1 MGNNQDYPMATIIP
15 KDSKSERGPLEI
27 IEGKGIKVPIY
38 LALRRGEESYLLAYY
53 KEGKRKMERVS
64 SIEDARRRAKALID
78 ELSAGKVHVTTFTL
92 KQTAVVTDALE
103 IIEPFKVGLTDV
115 ARQYAEARRILGD
128 VSILQAAEFYAKQRE
143 QEKRRGALLSTTLPD
158 LVTKYL
164 AAIEGKKSK
173 RYVEDLTSKLKRAAK
188 AFTSEIRDIRA
199 VDIDKWID
207 GMDDA
212 GDRTKNN
219 YRMAM
224 VTLFSYAR
232 DKNYLPRGEQTEAE
246 FVTRYDDK
254 KTGKIG
260 IYTPH
265 EFATLLHYVDER
277 FLPFVA
283 LGGFA
288 GLRSIEILRLEWKDI
303 WFEKGYVEVGRDKS
317 KTATRRLAPICPAL
331 EQWLKPY
338 AKKDGPVLPDI
349 RNEVHFGRLFRAAK
363 HTLDDEK
370 GKPRVKLV
378 HNGLRHS
385 FCSYRMAVT
394 KSAPQVALEAGNSPK
409 MLFEHYREL
418 VTEAEGKEWFS
429 LTPKAVRKMVA

>member
-1 MGNNQDYPMATIIP
+1 MATIIP
-15 KDSKSERGPLEI
+15 KDSNSERGPLEI

-53 KEGKRKMERVS
+53 KEGKRKMERVA

-78 ELSAGKVHVTTFTL
+78 ELSAGKLHVTTFTL
-92 KQTAVVTDALE
+92 KQTAAITDALE

-128 VSILQAAEFYAKQRE
+128 TSILQAAEFYAKHLER
-143 QEKRRGALLSTTLPD
+143 EKRRGALQPITLPN
-158 LVTKYL
+158 LVTTYL

-173 RYVEDLTSKLKRAAK
+173 RYVEDLTSKLNRAAK
-188 AFTSEIRDIRA
+188 AFDGEIRDMRA
-199 VDIDKWID
+199 VDIDKWLD

-224 VTLFSYAR
+224 ITLFSYAR

-246 FVTRYDDK
+246 FVTRHNGK
-254 KTGKIG
+254 KGGSIG
-260 IYTPH
+260 IYNPQ

-303 WFEKGYVEVGRDKS
+303 WFAKGYVEVGRDKS
-317 KTATRRLAPICPAL
+317 KTATRRLAPICSAL

-338 AKKDGPVLPDI
+338 AKKEGPVLPDI
-349 RNEVHFGRLFRAAK
+349 RNEVHFTRLFAAAK
-363 HTLDDEK
+363 STLNDEK
-370 GKPRVKLV
+370 GKPRVELV

-418 VTEAEGKEWFS
+418 VTEAEGKEWFA
-429 LTPKAVRKMVA
+429 LTPAKVQKMLK

>member
-1 MGNNQDYPMATIIP
+1 MATIIP

-64 SIEDARRRAKALID
+64 SIEDARRRGKALTD

-92 KQTAVVTDALE
+92 KQTAAITDALE

-115 ARQYAEARRILGD
+115 ARQYAEARRILGE

-143 QEKRRGALLSTTLPD
+143 QEKRRGALQPITLPA
-158 LVTKYL
+158 LVETYL
-164 AAIEGKKSK
+164 AAIKGKKSK
-173 RYVEDLTSKLKRAAK
+173 RYVEDLTSKLNRAAK
-188 AFTSEIRDIRA
+188 AFDGDIREIRA
-199 VDIDKWID
+199 VDIDRWLD

-246 FVTRYDDK
+246 FVTRHDGK
-254 KTGKIG
+254 KGGSIG
-260 IYTPH
+260 IYSPQ
-265 EFATLLHYVDER
+265 EFATLLNCVDER

-303 WFEKGYVEVGRDKS
+303 WFQKGYVEVGRDKS

-349 RNEVHFGRLFRAAK
+349 RNEVHFTRLFAAAK
-363 HTLDDEK
+363 STLNDQK
-370 GKPRVKLV
+370 GKPRVELV

-418 VTEAEGKEWFS
+418 VTEAEGKEWFA
-429 LTPKAVRKMVA
+429 LTPQQVRKMINSKR

>member
-1 MGNNQDYPMATIIP
+1 MSSTLKSK
-15 KDSKSERGPLEI
+15 KDRRPI
-27 IEGKGIKVPIY
+27 TVIENKGVRIPIY
-38 LALRRGEESYLLAYY
+38 LSPRRGEESYVLAYY
-53 KEGKRKMERVS
+53 AEGKRKRER
-64 SIEDARRRAKALID
+64 IADLEDAKKRARQLVEDLAV
-78 ELSAGKVHVTTFTL
+78 GKVHVASFTL
-92 KQTAVVTDALE
+92 KQTAAITDAVEMLRPLHVSITE
-103 IIEPFKVGLTDV
+103 V
-115 ARQYAEARRILGD
+115 ARQHVEAQKILDG
-128 VSILQAAEFYAKQRE
+128 VSILQAAEFYAKHRE
-143 QEKRRGALLSTTLPD
+143 QEKRRGALQPITLPD

-164 AAIEGKKSK
+164 ASIEGKKSK

-188 AFTSEIRDIRA
+188 AFDSQIREIRAD
-199 VDIDKWID
+199 DIDKWVD
-207 GMDDA
+207 GMEDA
-212 GDRTKNN
+212 GERTKNN

-224 VTLFSYAR
+224 LTLFSYAR
-232 DKNYLPRGEQTEAE
+232 DKNFLPRGEQTEAE

-254 KTGKIG
+254 KSGTIG
-260 IYTPH
+260 IYTPR

-303 WFEKGYVEVGRDKS
+303 WFDKGYVEVGRDKS

-349 RNEVHFGRLFRAAK
+349 RNEVHFTRLFAAAK
-363 HTLDDEK
+363 STLNDQK
-370 GKPRVKLV
+370 GKPRVNLV

-418 VTEAEGKEWFS
+418 VTEEEGKEWFT
-429 LTPKAVRKMVA
+429 LTPAKVRKILK

>member
-1 MGNNQDYPMATIIP
+1 MATIIP
-15 KDSKSERGPLEI
+15 KDNKSERGPLEI

-38 LALRRGEESYLLAYY
+38 LALRRGEESFLLAYY
-53 KEGKRKMERVS
+53 KEGKRKMERVA

-78 ELSAGKVHVTTFTL
+78 ELSAGKLHVTTFTL
-92 KQTAVVTDALE
+92 KQTAVITDALE

-128 VSILQAAEFYAKQRE
+128 TSLLQAAEFFAQHRERE
-143 QEKRRGALLSTTLPD
+143 QRQGALQPITLPD
-158 LVTKYL
+158 LVARYL
-164 AAIEGKKSK
+164 AAIKGKKSR
-173 RYVEDLTSKLKRAAK
+173 RYVEDLTSKLNRAAK
-188 AFTSEIRDIRA
+188 AFDGEIRDIRA
-199 VDIDKWID
+199 VDIDKWLD

-232 DKNYLPRGEQTEAE
+232 DKNFLPRGEQTEAE
-246 FVTRYDDK
+246 FVTRHDGK
-254 KTGKIG
+254 KGGSIG
-260 IYTPH
+260 IYTPQQ
-265 EFATLLHYVDER
+265 FATLLHYVEER

-303 WFEKGYVEVGRDKS
+303 WFAKGYVEVGRDKS

-338 AKKDGPVLPDI
+338 AKKDGLVLPDI
-349 RNEVHFGRLFRAAK
+349 RNEVHFTRLFAAAK
-363 HTLDDEK
+363 STLNDEK
-370 GKPRVKLV
+370 GKPRVELV

-429 LTPKAVRKMVA
+429 LTPVKVAKLTRSKV

>member
-1 MGNNQDYPMATIIP
+1 MATIIP

-38 LALRRGEESYLLAYY
+38 LALRRGEESFLLAYY

-78 ELSAGKVHVTTFTL
+78 ELSAGKLHVTTFTL
-92 KQTAVVTDALE
+92 KQTAVITDALE

-128 VSILQAAEFYAKQRE
+128 TSILQAAEFFAKNRERE
-143 QEKRRGALLSTTLPD
+143 QRRGALQPITLAA
-158 LVTKYL
+158 LVETYL
-164 AAIEGKKSK
+164 AAIDGKKSK
-173 RYVEDLTSKLKRAAK
+173 RYVEDLTSKLNRAAK
-188 AFTSEIRDIRA
+188 AFDGEIRDIRA
-199 VDIDKWID
+199 VDIDKWLD

-246 FVTRYDDK
+246 FVTRHDGK
-254 KTGKIG
+254 KGGSIG
-260 IYTPH
+260 IYNPQ

-331 EQWLKPY
+331 AQWLKPY

-349 RNEVHFGRLFRAAK
+349 RNEVHFTRLFAAAK
-363 HTLDDEK
+363 STLNDEK

-429 LTPKAVRKMVA
+429 LTPERVRKAINSK

>member
-1 MGNNQDYPMATIIP
+1 MGNNQDYLMATIIP

-27 IEGKGIKVPIY
+27 IEGKGIKIPIY
-38 LALRRGEESYLLAYY
+38 LALRRGEESFLLAYY

-64 SIEDARRRAKALID
+64 SIEDARRRAKALIE
-78 ELSAGKVHVTTFTL
+78 ELSAGKLHVTTFTL
-92 KQTAVVTDALE
+92 KQTAAITDALE

-115 ARQYAEARRILGD
+115 ARQYADARRILGD
-128 VSILQAAEFYAKQRE
+128 TSILQAVEFYAKQRE
-143 QEKRRGALLSTTLPD
+143 QEQRRGALQPITLPD
-158 LVTKYL
+158 LVTTYL
-164 AAIEGKKSK
+164 AAIKGKKSK
-173 RYVEDLTSKLKRAAK
+173 RYVEDLTSKLNRAAK
-188 AFTSEIRDIRA
+188 AFNGEIRDIRA
-199 VDIDKWID
+199 VDIDRWLD

-246 FVTRYDDK
+246 FVTRHDGK
-254 KTGKIG
+254 KGGSIG
-260 IYTPH
+260 IYTPQ

-331 EQWLKPY
+331 AQWLKPY
-338 AKKDGPVLPDI
+338 AKKDGTVLPDI
-349 RNEVHFGRLFRAAK
+349 RNEVHFTRLFAAAK
-363 HTLDDEK
+363 STLNDEK
-370 GKPRVKLV
+370 DKPRVKLV

-429 LTPKAVRKMVA
+429 LTPKVVRKMVA

>member
-1 MGNNQDYPMATIIP
+1 MATIIP

-53 KEGKRKMERVS
+53 KEGQRKMERVS

-78 ELSAGKVHVTTFTL
+78 ELSAGKVHVTTFSL
-92 KQTAVVTDALE
+92 KQTAAITDALE
-103 IIEPFKVGLTDV
+103 IIRPFNVGLTDV
-115 ARQYAEARRILGD
+115 ARQYADARRILGDD
-128 VSILQAAEFYAKQRE
+128 VSILQAAEFCARYRE
-143 QEKRRGALLSTTLPD
+143 QEKLRGALQPTTLPD

-164 AAIEGKKSK
+164 ASIEKKKSK

-188 AFTSEIRDIRA
+188 AFTGEIRDIRA
-199 VDIDKWID
+199 VDIDKWLD

-219 YRMAM
+219 YRMAL

-246 FVTRYDDK
+246 FVTRHDGK
-254 KTGKIG
+254 KGGVIG
-260 IYTPH
+260 IYTPQ

-331 EQWLKPY
+331 AEWLKPY
-338 AKKDGPVLPDI
+338 AKKDDLVLPGI
-349 RNEVHFGRLFRAAK
+349 RNEVHFTRLFAAAK
-363 HTLDDEK
+363 SALNDGK
-370 GKPRVKLV
+370 GTPRVKLV

-385 FCSYRMAVT
+385 FCSYRMAVA
-394 KSAPQVALEAGNSPK
+394 KSAAQVALEAGNSPK

-418 VTEAEGKEWFS
+418 VTEAEGKEWFGLS
-429 LTPKAVRKMVA
+429 PAVVRKMFGGK

>member
-1 MGNNQDYPMATIIP
+1 MATIIP

-53 KEGKRKMERVS
+53 KEGKRKMERVA

-78 ELSAGKVHVTTFTL
+78 ELSAGKLHVTTFTL
-92 KQTAVVTDALE
+92 KQTAAITDALE
-103 IIEPFKVGLTDV
+103 IIEPFKVGLTDI
-115 ARQYAEARRILGD
+115 ARQYADARRILGD
-128 VSILQAAEFYAKQRE
+128 VSILQAAEFYAKNRE
-143 QEKRRGALLSTTLPD
+143 QEMRRGALQPITLPD

-188 AFTSEIRDIRA
+188 AFDGQIREIRAD
-199 VDIDKWID
+199 DIDKWLD

-219 YRMAM
+219 YRMAL

-232 DKNYLPRGEQTEAE
+232 DKNHLPRGEQTEAE
-246 FVTRYDDK
+246 FVTRHDGK
-254 KTGKIG
+254 KGGAIG
-260 IYTPH
+260 IYTSK
-265 EFATLLHYVDER
+265 EFATLLNYVDER

-288 GLRSIEILRLEWKDI
+288 GLRSVEILRLEWKDI

-331 EQWLKPY
+331 AEWLKPY

-349 RNEVHFGRLFRAAK
+349 RNEVHFTRLFAAAK
-363 HTLDDEK
+363 STLNDEK

-394 KSAPQVALEAGNSPK
+394 KSAAQVALEAGNSPK

-418 VTEAEGKEWFS
+418 VTETEGKEWFS
-429 LTPKAVRKMVA
+429 LTPKTVRKMLA

>member
-1 MGNNQDYPMATIIP
+1 MATIIP

-53 KEGKRKMERVS
+53 KEGKRKMERVA

-92 KQTAVVTDALE
+92 KQTAAITDALE
-103 IIEPFKVGLTDV
+103 IIQPFKVGLTDV
-115 ARQYAEARRILGD
+115 ARQYADARRILGD
-128 VSILQAAEFYAKQRE
+128 TSILQAVEFYAKHLE
-143 QEKRRGALLSTTLPD
+143 GEKYRGALLPTTLPD

-164 AAIEGKKSK
+164 ASIEKKKSK

-188 AFTSEIRDIRA
+188 AFTGEIRDIRA
-199 VDIDKWID
+199 VDIDKWLD
-207 GMDDA
+207 GMSDA

-219 YRMAM
+219 YRMAL

-246 FVTRYDDK
+246 FVTRHDGK
-254 KTGKIG
+254 KGGVIG
-260 IYTPH
+260 IYTPQ
-265 EFATLLHYVDER
+265 EFATLLRFVDER

-288 GLRSIEILRLEWKDI
+288 GLRSVEILRLEWKDI

-331 EQWLKPY
+331 EEWLKPH
-338 AKKDGPVLPDI
+338 AKKEGPVLPNI
-349 RNEVHFGRLFRAAK
+349 RNEVHFTRLFAAAK
-363 HTLDDEK
+363 STLDDAK

-385 FCSYRMAVT
+385 FCSYRMAIT

-429 LTPKAVRKMVA
+429 LVPAVVRKMTAK